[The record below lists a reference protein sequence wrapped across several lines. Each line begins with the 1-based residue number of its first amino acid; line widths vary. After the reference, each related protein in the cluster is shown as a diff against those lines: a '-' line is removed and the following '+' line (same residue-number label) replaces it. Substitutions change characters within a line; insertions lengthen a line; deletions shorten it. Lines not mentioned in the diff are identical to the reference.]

1 MQEKEELAVT
11 EALSGRKILVVED
24 VPINLKIAAF
34 LLENMGFVV
43 TTAGNG
49 AEAVEVFSRSAEG
62 EYTAIFMD
70 VMMPVLDG
78 LEATKIIRK
87 MDRADAAR
95 IPIVAVTA
103 DALEEER
110 GTIVSAGM
118 NGCLLKPLTAEAV
131 NNEIMKYL

>member
-1 MQEKEELAVT
+1 MT

-87 MDRADAAR
+87 MERADAAK

-118 NGCLLKPLTAEAV
+118 NGCLLKPLTEEAV

>member
-1 MQEKEELAVT
+1 M
-11 EALSGRKILVVED
+11 
-24 VPINLKIAAF
+24 
-34 LLENMGFVV
+34 

-118 NGCLLKPLTAEAV
+118 NGCLLKPLTEEAV